1 MGKKKSGRNR
11 KTTKIRDLPAPKGPG
26 VKGGAVLNSA
36 ISNVMKN
43 FGDALRTAAKGG

>member
-26 VKGGAVLNSA
+26 VKGGSSA
-36 ISNVMKN
+36 FSEVVKSL
-43 FGDALRTAAKGG
+43 GGALQTAARKG

>member
-26 VKGGAVLNSA
+26 VKGGGSAFSAVVK
-36 ISNVMKN
+36 NV
-43 FGDALRTAAKGG
+43 GGALQAGASKG